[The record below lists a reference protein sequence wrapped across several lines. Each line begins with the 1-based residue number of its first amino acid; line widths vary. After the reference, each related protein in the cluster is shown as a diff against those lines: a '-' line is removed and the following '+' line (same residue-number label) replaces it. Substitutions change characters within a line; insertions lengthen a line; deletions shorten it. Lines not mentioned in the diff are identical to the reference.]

1 MKRKI
6 NIKSRKIQ
14 DAVNRFL
21 NKDLRNRQ
29 AYMRVV
35 DSEGRIKE
43 SVVFRLE
50 DDNNVLAVFPNT
62 YGNADRSKDTMVC
75 ADSKGRHSVCT
86 YDYVNEY
93 TKAADSTQYEPLFKK
108 LTDSIGYNLTIL
120 NAMPTRTELASVR
133 DNAIRAY
140 RQARKAQIM
149 AIEDARMLNRG
160 DEIEYKG
167 KRGTIQYA
175 LFHGQ
180 EPVVI
185 RWTNEEGSEEF
196 EVPYSEAGKLKVGD
210 SKKKVKDEDENDD
223 ENMEGTEIE
232 TETETNEDGEDVAD
246 GKKKT
251 KDSAVRI
258 FKRKPKKA

>member
-1 MKRKI
+1 MKRRM
-6 NIKSRKIQ
+6 NIKSKRIQ
-14 DAVNRFL
+14 DAVSRFL

-35 DSEGRIKE
+35 DSEGKIKE
-43 SVVFRLE
+43 SVIFRVE

-62 YGNADRSKDTMVC
+62 YGNADRSRDTMVC

-86 YDYVNEY
+86 YDYVKEY
-93 TKAADSTQYEPLFKK
+93 TKAADSNQYQPLFEK
-108 LTDSIGYNLTIL
+108 LTDSIGYNLTVL
-120 NAMPTRTELASVR
+120 KTMPTKTELAQLR
-133 DNAIRAY
+133 DNAIQAY

-167 KRGTIQYA
+167 KRGKVQYA

-185 RWTNEEGSEEF
+185 RWNSEDGSEEF
-196 EVPYSEAGKLKVGD
+196 EVPYNEVGKLKVGD
-210 SKKKVKDEDENDD
+210 SKKKVKDEDEVETDVETSGGD
-223 ENMEGTEIE
+223 SELENEE
-232 TETETNEDGEDVAD
+232 VAD
-246 GKKKT
+246 GCGGKKKKT
-251 KDSAVRI
+251 KDSAVKI
-258 FKRKPKKA
+258 FKRKTKKAE